1 MFGKLVPHGCI
12 VFSLSFLVILILEA
26 FNPYLGLLSGAVA
39 YWFLA
44 SFCVIAFA
52 NAVILIR
59 KNRHEEK
66 E

>member
-1 MFGKLVPHGCI
+1 MFGKLVPHVCI

-26 FNPYLGLLSGAVA
+26 FNPHLGLLSGAVF
-39 YWFLA
+39 YWFMA

-52 NAVILIR
+52 TAVVLIR